1 MSLYCS
7 QGHENQ
13 TTNRFCFQC
22 GEALWLPVGQIM
34 ETRYRILR
42 HLASGGFGRT
52 YLAEDLHRFNERC
65 VLKEFAPQVTGTTQL
80 QKAKELFEREAS
92 AIYKLN
98 HPQLPGFREFFQATV
113 GVGSACL
120 FLAQDYIEGQTYA
133 DLLNTQGKLSE
144 TEVKELLNK
153 ILPVLSYIHSQG
165 VIHRDISPDN
175 IIRRNSDNLPVLI
188 DFGGVKQVAV
198 NAVSNL
204 TQALK
209 LPTLLGKEGY
219 APEEQMLQ
227 GKVFPNSDLYALA
240 VTAVV
245 LLTGKRPEDLYD
257 KYKGTWYWEKEIKI
271 SSQLRSVLQ
280 KMLAYKPSDRYQ
292 SADEV
297 LQVLQSGKKA
307 ATPAQSNVNPATPA
321 RSNVSQ
327 IATMIVSPAN
337 KAPAA
342 ANNTAPATQTAILP
356 ANNGFLTRW
365 ISRLAKTSLVAG
377 VIGIS
382 VWAGY
387 NWAIEAV
394 KSIAIPKIT
403 IFPSSSPILSESD
416 RIAKILERRKSLG
429 ISELNFNRE
438 VNKRFHAKHPELR
451 GRQLTLNPQDAPL
464 REEWYKIAEDV
475 LDKGI

>member
-7 QGHENQ
+7 KGHENQ

-22 GEALWLPVGQIM
+22 GEALWLPVGQIL
-34 ETRYRILR
+34 ESRYRILR
-42 HLASGGFGRT
+42 SLASGGFGRT

-65 VLKEFAPQVTGTTQL
+65 VLKEFAPQVTGTSQL

-113 GVGSACL
+113 GVGTGCL
-120 FLAQDYIEGQTYA
+120 FLVQDYIEGKTYA
-133 DLLNTQGKLSE
+133 DLLKTQDKLPE
-144 TEVKELLNK
+144 TEVKELLQK

-188 DFGGVKQVAV
+188 DFGGVKEVAE

-219 APEEQMLQ
+219 APEEQMQQ

-240 VTAVV
+240 VTALV
-245 LLTGKRPEDLYD
+245 LLTGKKPEDLYD
-257 KYKGTWYWEKEIKI
+257 KYKGNWRWGKEIRI
-271 SSQLRSVLQ
+271 SSPLEAVLQ

-297 LQVLQSGKKA
+297 LQVLQSGKKPS
-307 ATPAQSNVNPATPA
+307 TPPQPIKP
-321 RSNVSQ
+321 VSPPPPINSQ
-327 IATMIVSPAN
+327 MATMIVAPAN
-337 KAPAA
+337 KNSAA
-342 ANNTAPATQTAILP
+342 ANNSAPATQTVMIP
-356 ANNGFLTRW
+356 ANKGFLSRW
-365 ISRLAKTSLVAG
+365 IGKLVSTSLVAG

-382 VWAGY
+382 LWAGY
-387 NWAIEAV
+387 NWTSEAL
-394 KSIAIPKIT
+394 KSIALPKIT
-403 IFPSSSPILSESD
+403 IFPSSPPSLSKSD
-416 RIAKILERRKSLG
+416 RIAKIFDRRKSLG
-429 ISELNFNRE
+429 ISEVNFNRE
-438 VNKRFHAKHPELR
+438 VNRRFYAKHPKLR
-451 GRQLTLNPQDAPL
+451 GRSLTAKPEDAPL
-464 REEWYKIAEDV
+464 REEWYKIAEEV